1 MKKIIFFV
9 VVILMIAFISYS
21 SVYADWLDKYLDDDY
36 TAETNGSI
44 RIGFLL
50 KTMQEERYLK
60 DKAAFFEKAEELG
73 VEVIFAASNND
84 EGTQLEKLDQM
95 LAKGADV
102 IVLQPVNTETGSIL
116 VDRAHQIGVP
126 VVNYDSL
133 IVNSDVDVFLT
144 QNSWAVGQLQGKAM
158 VEWFEK
164 NRGTVEGNVV
174 LLRGHPGDSNAL
186 AFSQG
191 VLGTIEE
198 YPGLKLVV
206 DQAHENWSPELA
218 MVTTEKALE
227 KYDNDIDAVIANNSG
242 MADGAV
248 RALEAMGHIGTDKV
262 FVAGS
267 DADLTNIRYIAEGKQ
282 NVEIFKKIKPL
293 AYKSVEVAVA
303 LARNPESSIEDII
316 DIDRYV
322 NNGRYDVPTVVTPVV
337 IVNKDNIMN
346 TVVADEFH
354 SEGDIYGE

>member
-1 MKKIIFFV
+1 MKKVIFLFIAV
-9 VVILMIAFISYS
+9 LMVFIFYN
-21 SVYADWLDKYLDDDY
+21 SVYADWLDKYLDEDY
-36 TAETNGSI
+36 TADNNGEI

-60 DKAAFFEKAEELG
+60 DRDAFFEKADELD
-73 VEVIFAASNND
+73 VEVIFAAANND
-84 EGTQLEKLDQM
+84 EQTQLEKLDQM
-95 LAKGADV
+95 IAKGADV
-102 IVLQPVNTETGSIL
+102 IVLQPVNTETASIL
-116 VDRAHQIGVP
+116 VDRAHQASVP

-133 IVNSDVDVFLT
+133 ITNSDVDVFLT
-144 QNSWAVGQLQGKAM
+144 QNSWAIGELQGEAM

-164 NRGTVEGNVV
+164 HRGRLEGNVV
-174 LLRGHPGDSNAL
+174 LLRGQPGDSNAL

-191 VLGTIEE
+191 VLNTINK

-218 MVTTEKALE
+218 MATTEKALE
-227 KYDNDIDAVIANNSG
+227 EYSNDIDAVIANNSG

-248 RALEAMGHIGTDKV
+248 RALEAMGHIGTEKV

-267 DADLTNIRYIAEGKQ
+267 DADLTNIRYIVAEKQ
-282 NVEIFKKIKPL
+282 NIEIFKKIKPL

-303 LARNPESSIEDII
+303 LARNPDSSVEDII

-322 NNGRYDVPTVVTPVV
+322 NNGQYDIPTVVTPVV
-337 IVNKDNIMN
+337 TVHEGNIME
-346 TVVADEFH
+346 TVVAEEFH
-354 SEGDIYGE
+354 SEADIYGQ